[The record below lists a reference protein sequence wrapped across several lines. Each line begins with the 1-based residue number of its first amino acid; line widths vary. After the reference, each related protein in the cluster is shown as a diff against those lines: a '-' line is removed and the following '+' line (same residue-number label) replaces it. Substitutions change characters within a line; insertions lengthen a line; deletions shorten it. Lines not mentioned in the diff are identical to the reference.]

1 MRQTTWVEWEP
12 NAMRDAAE
20 LEGWTGLSAL
30 KVPEQRAVASLPYY
44 GAFGDYAAHVTACAD
59 CRRDDRDDCPVGET
73 LLEVS
78 RAGVEIQQ
86 RMAASN

>member
-1 MRQTTWVEWEP
+1 MRQTTWAEWSP
-12 NAMRDAAE
+12 DAMQEATE
-20 LEGWTGLSAL
+20 LEGWVGLSAL
-30 KVPEQRAVASLPYY
+30 KVPEQRSVESLPYY

-59 CRRDDRDDCPVGET
+59 CRRDDRADCSVGRG

-78 RAGVEIQQ
+78 HAGLEIQQ